1 MLSSQGSSILNKGS
15 FSVRQTIGQQSI
27 IGNYKSGS
35 LIVGQGFLQ
44 SNKMKTVNTPLV
56 SIRTLTYPNPFVNK
70 INFQFS
76 STIQGPIKIILFD
89 QLGRLV
95 YSAEK
100 NAINNILT
108 IDNLFFPE
116 GEYFAR
122 LTANNYTYTT
132 NLLSSK

>member
-1 MLSSQGSSILNKGS
+1 MLSSQGASVVSSGR
-15 FSVRQTIGQQSI
+15 FFVRQTIGQQSI
-27 IGNYKSGS
+27 TGNYKSGA

-44 SNKMKTVNTPLV
+44 SNKMKAVYTPFV
-56 SIRTLTYPNPFVNK
+56 SIQTLTFPNPFVNK

-76 STIQGPIKIILFD
+76 SAIEGPIKIVLFD

-100 NAINNILT
+100 NPINNILT

-116 GEYFAR
+116 GQYFAS

-132 NLLSSK
+132 NLLLSK